1 MGNDIIGSGRMTFEW
16 DDNKEQ
22 INIKKHGM
30 DFETASRVFDDENRL
45 EIYDDLHS
53 DYEDRYITIGMIDEI
68 TCIAMVVYTERDT
81 DVIRII
87 SARRATPKERRKY
100 YDYS

>member
-1 MGNDIIGSGRMTFEW
+1 MLFEW

-30 DFETASRVFDDENRL
+30 DFETASRVFDDENRI

-68 TCIAMVVYTERDT
+68 TCIAMVVYTERGT

-87 SARRATPKERRKY
+87 SARKATPKERRKY

>member
-1 MGNDIIGSGRMTFEW
+1 MLFEW

-30 DFETASRVFDDENRL
+30 DFETASHVFDDDNRL

-68 TCIAMVVYTERDT
+68 TCIAMVVYTERGT

-87 SARRATPKERRKY
+87 SARKATPKERRKY

>member
-1 MGNDIIGSGRMTFEW
+1 MTFEW

-30 DFETASRVFDDENRL
+30 DFETASHVFDDDNRL

-68 TCIAMVVYTERDT
+68 TCIAMVVYTERGT

-87 SARRATPKERRKY
+87 SARKATPKERRKY

>member
-1 MGNDIIGSGRMTFEW
+1 MTFEW

-30 DFETASRVFDDENRL
+30 DFETASRVFDDDNRL

-53 DYEDRYITIGMIDEI
+53 EYEDRYITIGMIDEI
-68 TCIAMVVYTERDT
+68 TCIAMVVYTERGT

-87 SARRATPKERRKY
+87 SARKATPKERRKY

>member
-1 MGNDIIGSGRMTFEW
+1 MTFEW

-30 DFETASRVFDDENRL
+30 DFETASRVFDDENRI

-68 TCIAMVVYTERDT
+68 TCIAMVVYTERGT

-87 SARRATPKERRKY
+87 SARKATPKERRKY

>member
-1 MGNDIIGSGRMTFEW
+1 MTFEW

-30 DFETASRVFDDENRL
+30 DFETASRVFDDESRI

-68 TCIAMVVYTERDT
+68 TCIAMVVYTERGT

-87 SARRATPKERRKY
+87 SARKATPKERRKY

>member
-1 MGNDIIGSGRMTFEW
+1 MTFEW

-30 DFETASRVFDDENRL
+30 DFETASHVFDDDNRL

-53 DYEDRYITIGMIDEI
+53 EYEDRYITIGMIDEI
-68 TCIAMVVYTERDT
+68 TCIAMVVYTERGT

-87 SARRATPKERRKY
+87 SARKATPKERRKY